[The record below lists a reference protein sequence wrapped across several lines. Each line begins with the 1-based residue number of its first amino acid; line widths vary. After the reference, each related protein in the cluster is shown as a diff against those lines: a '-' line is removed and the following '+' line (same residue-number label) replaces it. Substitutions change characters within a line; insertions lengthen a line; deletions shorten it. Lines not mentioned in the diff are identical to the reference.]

1 MVEFLK
7 QLFLALVS
15 GGVLA
20 GIVLAFSNKAAW
32 NRERKAKKED
42 RAEEKADKIVELQNE
57 IKTLKD
63 KDDEAKETL
72 EKMQMQ
78 IDATAEGVKLMLLD
92 RVLYLGQ
99 SYIDKGEIS
108 YDDRRRFHQMHDCY
122 HKRLDGNGDADIIVE
137 GVDELPLKH

>member
-1 MVEFLK
+1 MLEFLK
-7 QLFLALVS
+7 QLFLAIVS

-20 GIVLAFSNKAAW
+20 GVVLAFSNKAAW
-32 NRERKAKKED
+32 KRERQAKKED
-42 RAEEKADKIVELQNE
+42 RAEEKADQIAELQNE
-57 IKTLKD
+57 IKGLKK

-72 EKMQMQ
+72 GKMQTQ

-122 HKRLDGNGDADIIVE
+122 HQRLDGNGDADLIVE
-137 GVDELPLKH
+137 SVDELPLKR